1 MNVSAFKN
9 ISSKQQIRS
18 KTPTTSVVQTF
29 STELHLQFHFQGF
42 FLSTRS
48 TWECY
53 SFFIYLFIYFFD
65 WNVSSKNLVSL
76 FIQKIRRPVL
86 FSCKLITFNSY
97 RSINS
102 PRETSVDIVL
112 DVSENSHG
120 NFYSEVLSKVVAY

>member
-1 MNVSAFKN
+1 MLF
-9 ISSKQQIRS
+9 I
-18 KTPTTSVVQTF
+18 
-29 STELHLQFHFQGF
+29 
-42 FLSTRS
+42 
-48 TWECY
+48 
-53 SFFIYLFIYFFD
+53 FIYLFIYFFD
-65 WNVSSKNLVSL
+65 CNVSSKKLLSL